1 MSTFISSQSRRGSA
15 LLVATAVLIILASIA
30 TVLSDTTVSGL
41 KQEVHRTNDLRLA
54 MSSESACNI
63 GLDYLQRNDDLLGL
77 DMTPAEKL
85 VNLPTLSDLE
95 NGTNGTD
102 ISDDLPVAEI
112 SGMRLKVLWCYMGQR
127 AVRKITVDGMPRL
140 EVVAI
145 GTADSM
151 TQDVYYLRA
160 HATVGDAS
168 TGDTW
173 RTRRVETLFVPY
185 PTNVFVRAMFAH
197 RGYVFKGAATT
208 DSWNSADG
216 TVAYAD
222 QVIKG
227 EKGDLGSEG
236 DIYVQKPDNVK
247 GSINDFINFP
257 LPPVD
262 FDEGVATGVPSAL
275 EDSTILTTGE
285 YRYDYIKLDEST
297 PVTIKGKVTIYVDG
311 PVSIAAAS
319 PVFVYDPPDTSR
331 LTLIQKDYDP
341 ADPRWD
347 DLETEM
353 KFNGNDIVGSKD
365 NPQQF
370 LYMSQYSGQITMNGN
385 GQFGGALYFP
395 NATFKLN
402 GTFGFYGSIIADTF
416 ATTLL
421 DEGEQGKVLGTF
433 DFHYD
438 EALANL
444 RLPLPPRIGVVG
456 WFTSNPRAGDP

>member
-185 PTNVFVRAMFAH
+185 RPMPTR
-197 RGYVFKGAATT
+197 
-208 DSWNSADG
+208 
-216 TVAYAD
+216 
-222 QVIKG
+222 
-227 EKGDLGSEG
+227 
-236 DIYVQKPDNVK
+236 
-247 GSINDFINFP
+247 
-257 LPPVD
+257 
-262 FDEGVATGVPSAL
+262 
-275 EDSTILTTGE
+275 
-285 YRYDYIKLDEST
+285 
-297 PVTIKGKVTIYVDG
+297 
-311 PVSIAAAS
+311 
-319 PVFVYDPPDTSR
+319 
-331 LTLIQKDYDP
+331 
-341 ADPRWD
+341 
-347 DLETEM
+347 
-353 KFNGNDIVGSKD
+353 
-365 NPQQF
+365 
-370 LYMSQYSGQITMNGN
+370 
-385 GQFGGALYFP
+385 
-395 NATFKLN
+395 
-402 GTFGFYGSIIADTF
+402 
-416 ATTLL
+416 
-421 DEGEQGKVLGTF
+421 
-433 DFHYD
+433 
-438 EALANL
+438 
-444 RLPLPPRIGVVG
+444 
-456 WFTSNPRAGDP
+456 